1 MTHLPAMLLTLLLS
15 LVFLI
20 ALLAF
25 VVRITTLVNAIGGRP
40 TSFLSKLRVGLRAI
54 ESETG
59 HLPGLVEGANQE
71 LSTTAEGLKMVDQ
84 HLKSTLEAATKQERH
99 SQASAAQDA
108 SAEDAGG
115 GGQAHPRPG
124 EDAS

>member
-1 MTHLPAMLLTLLLS
+1 MTHLPAMLVTLLLA
-15 LVFLI
+15 LVFLV

-59 HLPGLVEGANQE
+59 HLPALVAAANQE
-71 LSTTAEGLKMVDQ
+71 LSTTAGGLQMVEN
-84 HLKSTLEAATKQERH
+84 HLKSTLEAAARQE
-99 SQASAAQDA
+99 SPTSPPEPE
-108 SAEDAGG
+108 S
-115 GGQAHPRPG
+115 G